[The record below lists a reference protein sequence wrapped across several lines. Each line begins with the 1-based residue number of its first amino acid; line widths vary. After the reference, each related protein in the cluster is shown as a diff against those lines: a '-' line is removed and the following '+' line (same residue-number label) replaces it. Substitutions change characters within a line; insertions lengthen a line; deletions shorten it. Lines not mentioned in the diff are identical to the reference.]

1 MLEGDGRS
9 PGTQAEVEMAT
20 YDGMVHLRRARE
32 ADARAI
38 ADVHVRTWQQAYR
51 DILPAGYLQAL
62 SIEAR
67 ERYWA
72 TELRVLPAERRP
84 WLAEAGP
91 DVVGFVSAG
100 PSRDEG
106 MAPST
111 AEIYALYVMP
121 ECWDRGVGRSLLL
134 HCEREL
140 IQHGYED
147 ATLWLLADN
156 DRARAFYE
164 AHGWQPDGAV
174 KQDRIGD
181 REVAELR
188 YRRTL
193 ERSRVA

>member
-1 MLEGDGRS
+1 ME
-9 PGTQAEVEMAT
+9 T
-20 YDGMVHLRRARE
+20 YEGMVHLRRARE

-38 ADVHVRTWQQAYR
+38 AEVHVRTWQQAYR
-51 DILPAGYLQAL
+51 DILPVGYLQAL
-62 SIEAR
+62 SVEAR

-84 WLAEAGP
+84 WLAEAGQ

-106 MAPST
+106 MPPST
-111 AEIYALYVMP
+111 GEIYALYVLP
-121 ECWDRGVGRSLLL
+121 ECWARGVGRSLLL

-140 IQHGYED
+140 IQHGYEH

-164 AHGWQPDGAV
+164 ANGWQPDGAV